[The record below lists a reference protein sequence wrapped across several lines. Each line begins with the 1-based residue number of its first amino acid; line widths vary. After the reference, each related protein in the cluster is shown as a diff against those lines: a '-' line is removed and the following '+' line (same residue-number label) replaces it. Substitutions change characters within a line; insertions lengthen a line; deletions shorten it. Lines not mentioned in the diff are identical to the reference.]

1 MLLIA
6 VLLHVVNHMRD
17 HSICSTHNCSFIRLR
32 WWNVLSF
39 LFIGNNE
46 ENSKSSQAS
55 AAVDCACL
63 IVSSQ
68 GRTESL
74 AAINM
79 QYFLRLEKER
89 EKGERES
96 FLIFMDIQVLLKD
109 MHLCR
114 NQNDPLNE
122 GKLYPSHAIW
132 LPQITERNIPPL
144 MLKGWAG
151 TYNCGSRGFPDKCL
165 SQYLSNSW

>member
-1 MLLIA
+1 
-6 VLLHVVNHMRD
+6 MR
-17 HSICSTHNCSFIRLR
+17 NR
-32 WWNVLSF
+32 
-39 LFIGNNE
+39 
-46 ENSKSSQAS
+46 KSSQAS

-79 QYFLRLEKER
+79 QYFLRPER
-89 EKGERES
+89 ERES
-96 FLIFMDIQVLLKD
+96 FLIFMDIQVFLKD

-122 GKLYPSHAIW
+122 RKLYPSHAIW
-132 LPQITERNIPPL
+132 LPQIT
-144 MLKGWAG
+144 GG
-151 TYNCGSRGFPDKCL
+151 TYL
-165 SQYLSNSW
+165 HSN